1 MTTDFS
7 PRRQPTAMRLADLP
21 VEEQLRVRKSATAPH
36 RLWQGR
42 LNVETVERF
51 LVESMALLGAA
62 RVKTWTA
69 VLAERLTHVACG
81 RSSAWSPPRLT

>member
-1 MTTDFS
+1 
-7 PRRQPTAMRLADLP
+7 MRLADLP
-21 VEEQLRVRKSATAPH
+21 VEEQLRVRKSATATH